1 MSLYKSIFLHLLDE
15 DNTAGAG
22 GVFGNQSGQ
31 GYADGDAR
39 LPSILGA
46 KSIRKKKK
54 RSKKK
59 KKKKQS
65 QKIDMSSGE
74 AFPVQTRFS
83 GITTGASF
91 GSFGSMSGFGS

>member
-1 MSLYKSIFLHLLDE
+1 MSLYKTIFLHLLDE

-22 GVFGNQSGQ
+22 GVFGNETGK

-39 LPSILGA
+39 IPTILGA
-46 KSIRKKKK
+46 KKVKQKRKRKKKK
-54 RSKKK
+54 EK
-59 KKKKQS
+59 
-65 QKIDMSSGE
+65 KIDMSGSE

>member
-1 MSLYKSIFLHLLDE
+1 MSLYKAIFLHLLDE

-22 GVFGNQSGQ
+22 GVFGNEAGK
-31 GYADGDAR
+31 GFADGDAR
-39 LPSILGA
+39 IPTILGA
-46 KSIRKKKK
+46 KKIRQKRKKKK
-54 RSKKK
+54 NKKEK
-59 KKKKQS
+59 
-65 QKIDMSSGE
+65 KIDMSSSE